1 MCLAVLYNYRASV
14 EKTVPTRMLIIWCK
28 HINMGIGGTR
38 ARSKTQ
44 MQTRALIHVLHQAYL
59 NSCSFPRIGF
69 GSFGHSSIYEL
80 GIIPNDETTSTTWSN
95 TKNQKQNLSII
106 QATTCHSP
114 RMASSAARVAVSS
127 VILQTSPKTRLSSS
141 ERGLPLDARLIR
153 FTSWRLTSLVFL
165 TLLTEVLPT
174 WEPKWWQPRQ
184 RVKCLSQSG
193 TGTSGAL
200 W

>member
-1 MCLAVLYNYRASV
+1 MCLAVIYNYRTTV
-14 EKTVPTRMLIIWCK
+14 EKTGPTRMLIIWCK

-38 ARSKTQ
+38 ERPKTQ
-44 MQTRALIHVLHQAYL
+44 MLTRELIHVLHKAYL
-59 NSCSFPRIGF
+59 NSCSFPRIAF
-69 GSFGHSSIYEL
+69 GSFGNSGIYEW

-114 RMASSAARVAVSS
+114 RMASSATRVAVSS
-127 VILQTSPKTRLSSS
+127 VILQTSPKTRLLSS
-141 ERGLPLDARLIR
+141 ERCLPLDARLIR
-153 FTSWRLTSLVFL
+153 FTSWRLTSLVL
-165 TLLTEVLPT
+165 ALLTEVLPT